1 MMKKLVMKRLAKPLA
16 ASILLCLMMT
26 VPRAVAETI
35 KVAHHRLLP
44 PFAEV
49 KDGKSAG
56 LLVDIFRAAAERAGY
71 QVEFIPVPI
80 EQLEAALKEGRA
92 IATFPT
98 AITPERAQTMDF
110 TDTLLMTGGSIYVR
124 AGETAPADLRA
135 LAGKVV
141 ITPRTGPLAA
151 FIRKHAP
158 EIKLE
163 VTEDYESSLERL
175 VKGTADAA
183 ALNVQAGA
191 MIANKLYPG
200 KVTVAK
206 TMFLEL
212 PFAAAVVKGQSADFV
227 ARLNAGLKAIR
238 ADGTFERIN
247 KSWIGQ

>member
-1 MMKKLVMKRLAKPLA
+1 MIERIA
-16 ASILLCLMMT
+16 AMVLLGLMI
-26 VPRAVAETI
+26 VPSAAAEKI
-35 KVAHHRLLP
+35 QVAHHRLLP

-71 QVEFIPVPI
+71 EVEFIPVPI

-124 AGETAPADLRA
+124 AGETAPSDLRA

-141 ITPRTGPLAA
+141 VTPRTGPLAA
-151 FIRKHAP
+151 FIRKNAP

-163 VTEDYESSLERL
+163 VTDDYESSLDRL
-175 VKGTADAA
+175 VRGTADAA

-191 MIANKLYPG
+191 MIAAKLYPG
-200 KVTVAK
+200 RVTVAK

-212 PFAAAVVKGQSADFV
+212 PLAAAVAKGQSADFV
-227 ARLNAGLKAIR
+227 KRLNAGLKAIR
-238 ADGTFERIN
+238 GDGTFERIN

>member
-1 MMKKLVMKRLAKPLA
+1 MIERIA
-16 ASILLCLMMT
+16 AMVLLGLMIA
-26 VPRAVAETI
+26 PGAAAEKI

-49 KDGKSAG
+49 KDGKTVG
-56 LLVDIFRAAAERAGY
+56 LVVDIFRAAAERAGY
-71 QVEFIPVPI
+71 EVEFMPLPI

-98 AITPERAQTMDF
+98 AITPERARIMDF
-110 TDTLLMTGGSIYVR
+110 TDTLLMTGGAIYVR
-124 AGETAPADLRA
+124 AGDPAPDDLRA

-141 ITPRTGPLAA
+141 VTPRTGPLAA
-151 FIRKHAP
+151 FIRNNAP

-191 MIANKLYPG
+191 MIAAKLYPG

-227 ARLNAGLKAIR
+227 KRLNAGLAAIR

>member
-1 MMKKLVMKRLAKPLA
+1 MIERIA
-16 ASILLCLMMT
+16 AMVLLGLMI
-26 VPRAVAETI
+26 VPGAAAEKI

-71 QVEFIPVPI
+71 EVEFIPVPI
-80 EQLEAALKEGRA
+80 EQLEAALKEGRV

-110 TDTLLMTGGSIYVR
+110 TDTLLMTGGSIYMR
-124 AGETAPADLRA
+124 AGEPAPDDLRA

-141 ITPRTGPLAA
+141 VTPRTGPLAA
-151 FIRKHAP
+151 FIRKNAP

-191 MIANKLYPG
+191 MIAAKLYPG
-200 KVTVAK
+200 RVTAAK

-212 PFAAAVVKGQSADFV
+212 PLAAAVAKGRSADFV
-227 ARLNAGLKAIR
+227 ERLNTGLKAIR